1 MTNKIEKAHENG
13 KHELRL
19 IIDGKHHEWNE
30 QYITGVQVRKLGNI
44 PIENEIFLAIKKPWE
59 DEPIQDDSKTD
70 LARPGVEH
78 FYSIKPIELPIV
90 IIVNGRERSWDK
102 HLISFEEVVKLAF
115 DNYVDNGN
123 TLYTVTYKRGPEQ
136 NPEGTMVKGDRVF
149 VKHKMI
155 FNVTSTDKS

>member
-1 MTNKIEKAHENG
+1 MKDDLEKDHENG

-19 IIDGKHHEWNE
+19 VIDGKQYKWTE
-30 QYITGVQVRKLGNI
+30 QYITGAEVRKLGGI
-44 PIENEIFLAIKKPWE
+44 PQENEIFLAIKKPWE
-59 DEPIQDDSKTD
+59 DEFIQDDTKID
-70 LARPGVEH
+70 LARPGIEH
-78 FYSIKPIELPIV
+78 FFTVKPIELPVV
-90 IIVNGRERSWDK
+90 IIVNGRERSWDRR
-102 HLISFEEVVKLAF
+102 LITFEEVVKFAF

-155 FNVTSTDKS
+155 FNVTPTDKS